1 VSDRRPD
8 RRLRDEEPFL
18 TMRSEPRRFGVGVPV
33 VFMGAIGVGMLLA
46 RWNLALGLAAML
58 VTQTGG
64 FLWLYVPALR
74 RRLHEE
80 AGARSGPGALEGDP
94 TSE

>member
-1 VSDRRPD
+1 VADPNPE

-18 TMRSEPRRFGVGVPV
+18 TMRSAPRRFGVGVPV
-33 VFMGAIGVGMLLA
+33 VFLGAIGVGMLLA
-46 RWNLALGLAAML
+46 GWNLAAGLAAML

-64 FLWLYVPALR
+64 FLWLYLPALR
-74 RRLHEE
+74 RRLREE
-80 AGARSGPGALEGDP
+80 AGARSGSGAPEGDP